1 MNDPV
6 MIKLFLLEMSF
17 ILGILVGII
26 ITYKYGDK

>member
-1 MNDPV
+1 MNDPA
-6 MIKLFLLEMSF
+6 MMKLFLLEIFF